1 MTKRRKGPITRTELR
16 SHSPLPRVLLLL
28 ASLLAITALVG
39 GCGGGESEPSGGP
52 RQLLEEAVAKPIE
65 SAEVDM
71 SLEAFIPSFPILGS
85 RLDLTGQGPI
95 EWTAGDSLPT
105 LDWNVKLVADG
116 QAFPARFRV
125 VDNRAFIDF
134 MGLSYEADPELIDD
148 LRPDDGDSDDSSAGK
163 SLEQLGI
170 NPSDWLRRLRM
181 EDGEEIGGDSTR
193 KITGTVNVNAV
204 VEDLIGGLESSGIG
218 DRLGEGGDEA
228 AKLGDL
234 SDEDRKKLVKAVTD
248 VDVQVNVD
256 DEGYP
261 RRAYA
266 KLKFEV
272 PKDVKEAVFKKGTI
286 TFDLVLEEVGDVDV
300 QVSPPAS
307 PRDLDSLFNLIG
319 LVFGIDEPSDLW
331 REPN

>member
-1 MTKRRKGPITRTELR
+1 MR
-16 SHSPLPRVLLLL
+16 SHSPLPRLLLPL
-28 ASLLAITALVG
+28 ASLLAITALAA
-39 GCGGGESEPSGGP
+39 GCGEESKPSNP

-71 SLEAFIPSFPILGS
+71 GLSVFIPGFPILGS
-85 RLDLTGQGPI
+85 RLNLTAEGPI
-95 EWTAGDSLPT
+95 KPTAGDSLPT
-105 LDWNVKLVADG
+105 LDWKVKLTADG
-116 QAFPARFRV
+116 QAFPARFRT
-125 VDNRAFIDF
+125 VDDRAFVDF

-148 LRPDDGDSDDSSAGK
+148 LRLDDGGSDDASAGR

-170 NPSDWLRRLRM
+170 NPADWLRRLRM
-181 EDGEEIGGDSTR
+181 EDGEEIGGDSTS
-193 KITGTVNVNAV
+193 KITGPVNVDAV
-204 VEDLIGGLESSGIG
+204 IEDLVGGLESSGIG
-218 DRLGEGGDEA
+218 DRLSEGGDEA

-234 SDEDRKKLVKAVTD
+234 SDKDRKKLEEAVTD

-286 TFDLVLEEVGDVDV
+286 TFDLVLEEVGDVDF

-319 LVFGIDEPSDLW
+319 IVFGIDEPSDLW